1 MCITLITIQPHTHTE
16 RERER
21 EIELSMAVRLGATT
35 ARASGRR
42 RLGGRAGERTGG
54 GGRGG
59 LSRKEEESG
68 RGRRTGAAR
77 RSGNGNGKEEENGT
91 NSEAAAVKSLEARA
105 KRAEAELKAKTLAS
119 TVTELEL
126 RETVD
131 KMSLEL
137 NAMKEQLET
146 ADAGK
151 HVQRDA
157 GTLVGEIR
165 RLEALMARMVDAE
178 AAAAAGAGAGGKANG
193 VSDTK
198 STTESPVNAKEL
210 ASLQLKLK
218 AVTAAEAKAS
228 SRCNA
233 LLAEVRRLEAAVAVL
248 FDQTEM
254 EAERG
259 RRHAAEQEVTFLEG
273 QLKTLQKQ
281 VSIATEGSEAAN
293 AKVAGAE
300 AKAAEADAKLAAAVA
315 EADAT
320 IARLEEET
328 KALYTADQLESLVAD
343 VFESKNETI
352 ASLEQKV
359 AELSAALVRPTFL
372 RAARGTYTHIQPRI
386 FDTQRAGIG
395 EVNKAPNSG
404 FARATAGSY
413 QLKSRT
419 FVPLRASSAD
429 GSLASRAF
437 ARAPAGSFVHIPRT
451 FPPRKPSDSA

>member
-1 MCITLITIQPHTHTE
+1 
-16 RERER
+16 
-21 EIELSMAVRLGATT
+21 MAVRLGATT

-178 AAAAAGAGAGGKANG
+178 EAAAAAGAGAGAGGKANG

-210 ASLQLKLK
+210 ASLELKLK

-429 GSLASRAF
+429 GSSASRAF

>member
-1 MCITLITIQPHTHTE
+1 
-16 RERER
+16 
-21 EIELSMAVRLGATT
+21 MAVRLGAT

-178 AAAAAGAGAGGKANG
+178 EAAAAAGAGAGAGGKANG

-198 STTESPVNAKEL
+198 SKTESPVNAKEL
-210 ASLQLKLK
+210 ASLELKLK

-429 GSLASRAF
+429 GSSASRAF